1 MSVHVNR
8 RSHKLTGLAL
18 GVLLGTSSFFTGM
31 APAHA
36 AGTTALPTISLLIDG
51 KGVVSDV
58 KPTIQNGRMLVPIRA
73 IAENTGA
80 AVSYEDTTKTVTVTQ
95 GTNKILLYIGKAIG
109 YVNEKRVILDATPM
123 ISKGRTLIPL
133 RFISQSLGYQVD
145 WDKRAE
151 VAIVN
156 TKKSGRQAV
165 PATVAP
171 SRMYVVQPGDTLGGI
186 AKVHGTDGDVIK
198 KINGVDDTNLNP
210 GQLLTLPKD
219 AKDSTHPVRALLKET
234 PLLAEDYVFPLATN
248 SYEPYGDTYGDGRD
262 WVDGHYEEN
271 ARNHE
276 GVDIMT
282 QKGNPVYSVCDGYIN
297 RLGWNEYGGWR
308 VNITDESGNYRLYY
322 AHMEAY
328 APGLE
333 LGGYVKAGQLL
344 GFVGDTGYGPTG
356 TEGQFDPHL
365 HFGLYYND
373 TDKSFD
379 PYMYLQY
386 WEKQSDSIPAS

>member
-80 AVSYEDTTKTVTVTQ
+80 AVSYEDTTQTVTVTQ

-109 YVNEKRVILDATPM
+109 YVNEKRVILEVTPM

-156 TKKSGRQAV
+156 TKKSGRHV

-186 AKVHGTDGDVIK
+186 AKVHGTDGDDIK

-234 PLLAEDYVFPLATN
+234 PLLAEDYVF
-248 SYEPYGDTYGDGRD
+248 SF
-262 WVDGHYEEN
+262 
-271 ARNHE
+271 
-276 GVDIMT
+276 
-282 QKGNPVYSVCDGYIN
+282 GN
-297 RLGWNEYGGWR
+297 
-308 VNITDESGNYRLYY
+308 
-322 AHMEAY
+322 
-328 APGLE
+328 
-333 LGGYVKAGQLL
+333 KQL
-344 GFVGDTGYGPTG
+344 
-356 TEGQFDPHL
+356 
-365 HFGLYYND
+365 
-373 TDKSFD
+373 
-379 PYMYLQY
+379 
-386 WEKQSDSIPAS
+386 